1 MAIVPVSLLNTQALN
16 GFETKKEDKKVTNPI
31 SQREQY
37 NDTKVSSAAI
47 TSYFKG
53 GQALSFKGFDCST
66 SHFITKEIE
75 DVPCCCCGG
84 KMILNKNIGTK
95 AKEFSSLK
103 GAELADKIDNSQEY
117 FRTNERMIA
126 NLAAEKARQNP
137 EMDLGKAVES
147 LEPNLKELTIGYSV
161 NCLNKANAIAQEAT
175 GSEENPISA
184 LIGKE
189 IEKVKEGKIF
199 RVDFTEEL
207 SLYEGLI
214 GHEQFH
220 KLQDEVLNMPEDYSS
235 VIESYSA
242 VSYGDSQD
250 TARELLKPSRQTIEH
265 IHPKSQGG
273 PNATS
278 NYIAEC
284 YQCNNPRGHMP
295 YSEWLK
301 IHPEYPR
308 NAQKHIEYFQQQQI
322 NGTIPEK
329 YDTYPIEVRET
340 LSKESEGRMQLKVL
354 NPQKIAELREAHKR
368 GEEVNVHEEIAKLY
382 PEENEETTAA

>member
-1 MAIVPVSLLNTQALN
+1 MAIVPVSLLNIQSLN

-37 NDTKVSSAAI
+37 NDTKTSSDAI
-47 TSYFKG
+47 TSYFRG

-66 SHFITKEIE
+66 GKFITKEIE
-75 DVPCCCCGG
+75 DVPCPCCGG
-84 KMILNKNIGTK
+84 KMILNKNIGIK
-95 AKEFSSLK
+95 AKEFSTLK
-103 GAELADKIDNSQEY
+103 GEELAEKIDNSQEY
-117 FRTNERMIA
+117 FRTTERMIV
-126 NLAAEKARQNP
+126 NLAADRARQNP
-137 EMDLGKAVES
+137 EMDLAEAVQS
-147 LEPNLKELTIGYSV
+147 LEPDLEDLTINYCV
-161 NCLNKANAIAQEAT
+161 NCLNKANSIAQEAT

-189 IEKVKEGKIF
+189 IEKVREGKIF

-214 GHEQFH
+214 GHENFH
-220 KLQDEVLNMPEDYSS
+220 KLQDEVLNMPEDYAS

-242 VSYGDSQD
+242 TYGDAQD

-265 IHPKSQGG
+265 IHPKSLGG
-273 PNATS
+273 PNATN

-308 NAQKHIEYFQQQQI
+308 NAQKHIEFFLEQQI

-340 LSKESEGRMQLKVL
+340 LSKESNGRMQLKVL
-354 NPQKIAELREAHKR
+354 NPEKIAELREARKR
-368 GEEVNVHEEIAKLY
+368 GEEVNVHEEIEKLY
-382 PEENEETTAA
+382 PEENNETTAA